1 MRRSRI
7 AARAFHALRQLHY
20 SVVLSNT
27 AVAQK
32 LLEIR
37 TLMELAGESFYKYSA
52 YEKAAASVE
61 NAPPLADL
69 VAAGEHL
76 KLPGVGKTIG
86 GVIEQLVQTGTADQL
101 EELFRR
107 FPPTLLEVLGVSGIG
122 TKTAGMLF
130 SEYRIA
136 SLADLEAAIA
146 EGTLLGVP
154 RLGSKTIENWK
165 RGILAYRGR
174 QRRTPLPQAL
184 AIANVAVAYLQ
195 EGPPLE
201 RLSFAGSLRRCEVTV
216 GDIDIVCTSHHAG
229 EVVAHFARW
238 PRAEAVLAEGP
249 TKASIWL
256 SGGLQIDLRVLP
268 DHLYGNLLQHF
279 TGSREHNIKLRE
291 YAVRKSLRV
300 SENGILNLETGDV
313 TACDDEPCV
322 YAALGMQYIPP
333 ELRSGLDEI
342 DLALA
347 NAIPVLVD
355 GSDLRGDFHM
365 HTTYSDGDD
374 TLEAMIAAAAALG
387 YQYHAISDHS
397 SGRGRRFGMDA
408 AAVRAQRREIR
419 ALSERYGIQTLC
431 GSEVDILPDGSLD
444 YDDAVLEELDIVIG
458 SVHSAVGQSRDEMT
472 ARLIRACENPYV
484 NIIGHPTGR
493 RFEGFPGY
501 EFDYDAVFAAAART
515 GTALEIDGQAA
526 RLDLPAALAR
536 KAKTFGVT
544 FSLDSDAHRTGDLS
558 ATEFAVGQARRAGLV
573 AADVLNARPLEG
585 VLAFVA
591 RKRMAA

>member
-1 MRRSRI
+1 
-7 AARAFHALRQLHY
+7 
-20 SVVLSNT
+20 VLSNT

-37 TLMELAGESFYKYSA
+37 TLMELAGESFYKYTA
-52 YEKAAASVE
+52 YERAAASVE

-69 VAAGEHL
+69 VAADEHL

-86 GVIEQLVQTGTADQL
+86 GVIEQLVKTGTADQL
-101 EELFRR
+101 EELFVR

-130 SEYRIA
+130 TDHGIA

-146 EGTLLGVP
+146 AGTLLGVP
-154 RLGSKTIENWK
+154 RLGSKTIDNWK

-184 AIANVAVAYLQ
+184 AIANEAVAYFQ

-201 RLSFAGSLRRCEVTV
+201 RLAFAGSLRRCEVTV
-216 GDIDIVCTSHHAG
+216 GDIDIVCTSHHAAG
-229 EVVAHFARW
+229 VVAHFARW

-300 SENGILNLETGDV
+300 SENGILNLESGDV
-313 TACDDEPCV
+313 TACGDEVGV

-333 ELRSGLDEI
+333 ELRCGLDEI
-342 DLALA
+342 ELALN
-347 NAIPVLVD
+347 NAIPVLVES
-355 GSDLRGDFHM
+355 GDLRGDFHM

-374 TLEAMIAAAAALG
+374 TLAAMIAAAASRG
-387 YQYHAISDHS
+387 YEYHAISDHS
-397 SGRGRRFGMDA
+397 AGRGRRFGMDP
-408 AAVRAQRREIR
+408 AAVRAQRHEIR
-419 ALSERYGIQTLC
+419 TLSERYGIQTLC

-444 YDDAVLEELDIVIG
+444 YDDGVLAELDIVIG
-458 SVHSAVGQSRDEMT
+458 SVHSAVRQSRDEMT
-472 ARLIRACENPYV
+472 ARLIRACENPYL

-493 RFEGFPGY
+493 RFDGFQGY

-536 KAKTFGVT
+536 RAKSFGVT
-544 FSLDSDAHRTGDLS
+544 FSLDSDAHRTGDLA
-558 ATEFAVGQARRAGLV
+558 ATQFAVGQARRAGLV
-573 AADVLNARPLEG
+573 AGDVLNTRPLED
-585 VLAFVA
+585 VRAFVA
-591 RKRMAA
+591 RKRLAG